1 MGWFLIALKKYVDF
15 SGRARRKEYW
25 YFFLFYLLFYF
36 AAAFIDGM
44 FGAFDS
50 EDGMALLTTV
60 FALAMLLPS
69 ITVGVRRLHDTGRSG
84 WWLLIALVPVLGA
97 LVLLFF
103 SVQDSEPGDNRFG
116 PNPKGLAVA

>member
-15 SGRARRKEYW
+15 SGRARRREYW
-25 YFFLFYLLFYF
+25 YFFLFYLLFYL
-36 AAAFIDGM
+36 AAAFLDGM
-44 FGAFDS
+44 LGAFDS
-50 EDGMALLTTV
+50 GDGIALLTTA
-60 FALAMLLPS
+60 FALGMLLPS

-116 PNPKGLAVA
+116 PNPKGLAPA